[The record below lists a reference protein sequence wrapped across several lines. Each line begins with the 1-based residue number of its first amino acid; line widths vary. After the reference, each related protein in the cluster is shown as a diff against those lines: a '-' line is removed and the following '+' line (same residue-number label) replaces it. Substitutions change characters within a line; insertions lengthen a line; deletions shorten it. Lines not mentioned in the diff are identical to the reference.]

1 MDGLRVSE
9 HASESGCWR
18 ISSLAP
24 IGPTGL
30 HVSAFHAYEE
40 RGTAFRRRRELPDG
54 SAVLIFNLG
63 KELRVVDRA
72 GVHAVG
78 EGDGFFSGA
87 SATYVITETDG
98 AQMGAQVKF
107 SLLGARR
114 FLARPLG
121 ELGDTLVDPS
131 QAFGRCA
138 AELGERVADAHSQ
151 KERLQL
157 LARAVEL
164 RLGSEDT
171 IAPELAFAFG
181 RLSRADIRVAEVA
194 RAVGMGRERFSKAF
208 RREFGLSPKKFAR
221 IRRFA
226 RALRERARN
235 PALDG
240 AALAALCSYVD
251 QAHMIHDFQEFAGSP
266 PAALWRRELPDA
278 GGFVD

>member
-121 ELGDTLVDPS
+121 ELGDTLVDPPP
-131 QAFGRCA
+131 AFGRCA
-138 AELGERVADAHSQ
+138 TELGERVADAHSQ

-164 RLGSEDT
+164 RLGSEAT
-171 IAPELAFAFG
+171 IAPELAFPSQPG
-181 RLSRADIRVAEVA
+181 RYSRSRSRARRRDGPRTVLESLSPRVRALAEEICSHPALRPRSA
-194 RAVGMGRERFSKAF
+194 RA
-208 RREFGLSPKKFAR
+208 
-221 IRRFA
+221 
-226 RALRERARN
+226 
-235 PALDG
+235 G
-240 AALAALCSYVD
+240 AQSCA
-251 QAHMIHDFQEFAGSP
+251 
-266 PAALWRRELPDA
+266 
-278 GGFVD
+278 